1 MKTLLEF
8 FVRRHLLVNVLAFAM
23 VVLGYVAATSLQREF
38 IPSVDTPI
46 LTINA
51 MLPGASARDMETKV
65 TIPIEEALE
74 EVEGIDEFTTV
85 VADNTSFTTVE
96 LLDDYNH
103 AQIEAA
109 EIELRAALDDIN
121 DFPAEMDDEPVL
133 HQFNPA
139 RSTVIEVAL
148 TGPPEALAVGAV
160 ELEKRLERLPL
171 ISSVTRVGMADPEVR
186 VLVDPVLAREHRVTL
201 LDVLEAVR
209 TRNVSSTG

>member
-23 VVLGYVAATSLQREF
+23 VVLGYIAATSLQREF

-74 EVEGIDEFTTV
+74 ELEGIDEFTTV

-109 EIELRAALDDIN
+109 EIELRAALDDG
-121 DFPAEMDDEPVL
+121 
-133 HQFNPA
+133 
-139 RSTVIEVAL
+139 S
-148 TGPPEALAVGAV
+148 
-160 ELEKRLERLPL
+160 
-171 ISSVTRVGMADPEVR
+171 ADIYKKIM
-186 VLVDPVLAREHRVTL
+186 LVDPLGNYMMRYPVDLDPKPFLKDIKRL
-201 LDVLEAVR
+201 L
-209 TRNVSSTG
+209 TVSRIG